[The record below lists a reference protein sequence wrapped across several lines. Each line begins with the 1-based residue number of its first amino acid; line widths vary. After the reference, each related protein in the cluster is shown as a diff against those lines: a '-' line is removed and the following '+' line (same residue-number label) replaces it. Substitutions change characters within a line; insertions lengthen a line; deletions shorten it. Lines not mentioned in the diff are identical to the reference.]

1 MVPQNFGVSQHFGMG
16 DFGGVGLSSF
26 GVDKKNGV
34 RQKIGAALKNAAG

>member
-1 MVPQNFGVSQHFGMG
+1 MG

-34 RQKIGAALKNAAG
+34 HQKIGAALKNAAGWNFSVVKKTEWV